1 MQQNGALSNAVTFT
15 VPGGGL
21 TLEPNILNMGVGD
34 THTIQALS
42 TAGQPVTG
50 LTWAS
55 SDSTIVSLS
64 TDDPP
69 ILTALA
75 PGHITITAG
84 GASADVIV
92 YAGALPLG
100 TVIWSNPGIGG
111 NVTSIIPAVP
121 SPTGVADVFA
131 VQATDIF
138 TPTIVQAI
146 TADGVTAWTATLS
159 PQATITPDFQG
170 GLVAFE
176 PSLNSISKLDG
187 LTGQPGRAYSPG
199 PLGTPGAVALDGHV
213 VVHTDG
219 TIFTVQG
226 NDQSGTQVVA
236 IDSTTGAGKF
246 SVLLG
251 ELPINNPIDSG
262 LNCGT
267 GAVFGRAQVR
277 SLIVAGDGNAY
288 VGYDYPELIVSCPG
302 PDIYISHLRVMRV
315 DTSGGASVVFQK
327 DLVAPTSS
335 GGVNPE
341 GEVVALPMISNAD
354 RGVLLSWSLFW
365 IGDSYSPPPIQFGMA
380 ITTGASASEMNAP
393 SVPDQSSAV
402 IPVLQ
407 LQDGSF
413 VGTVGQSNG
422 QQNMIAFDQSGSV
435 RWSVPNE
442 QPQIA
447 TEDGGVIGQS
457 GTIYDQNG
465 NATGQINPPT
475 YSWLGNSYRIGS
487 VEQTVTN
494 IINLAASW
502 WPFAGG
508 NASGNGTANMPATK
522 AIRDLIAQRAN
533 FYASINSTAWPDIA
547 GNNKCNLFVKQVLD
561 EAGARAPVS
570 LGTRIRFYFGRVDG
584 PTYPASAGDW
594 AFPHNTL
601 ACWHVVLADLD
612 TLGPDYPSDHTE
624 PGDVIAEAINYLDA
638 SGHVGIVVGPKQ
650 TASADSAAPCFPPYL
665 TPPGVID
672 ISDFGFRALD
682 WVDPYRQPNGQ
693 PCRAS
698 GIKSNAVVK
707 RFVCQ

>member
-1 MQQNGALSNAVTFT
+1 MCAFLPKREVETTEVDHFRGIGPALRPLVRGWRIEPVFRRLRGTRGSAI
-15 VPGGGL
+15 GL
-21 TLEPNILNMGVGD
+21 FRYCKLGCISKCAED
-34 THTIQALS
+34 TR
-42 TAGQPVTG
+42 GCTG

-55 SDSTIVSLS
+55 SDSTLVSLS

-75 PGHITITAG
+75 PGRITITAG

-146 TADGVTAWTATLS
+146 TADGVTAWSATLS

-277 SLIVAGDGNAY
+277 SLIVAAMG
-288 VGYDYPELIVSCPG
+288 
-302 PDIYISHLRVMRV
+302 MR
-315 DTSGGASVVFQK
+315 
-327 DLVAPTSS
+327 
-335 GGVNPE
+335 
-341 GEVVALPMISNAD
+341 M
-354 RGVLLSWSLFW
+354 
-365 IGDSYSPPPIQFGMA
+365 
-380 ITTGASASEMNAP
+380 
-393 SVPDQSSAV
+393 
-402 IPVLQ
+402 
-407 LQDGSF
+407 
-413 VGTVGQSNG
+413 
-422 QQNMIAFDQSGSV
+422 
-435 RWSVPNE
+435 
-442 QPQIA
+442 
-447 TEDGGVIGQS
+447 S
-457 GTIYDQNG
+457 GT
-465 NATGQINPPT
+465 T
-475 YSWLGNSYRIGS
+475 
-487 VEQTVTN
+487 
-494 IINLAASW
+494 
-502 WPFAGG
+502 
-508 NASGNGTANMPATK
+508 
-522 AIRDLIAQRAN
+522 IR
-533 FYASINSTAWPDIA
+533 S
-547 GNNKCNLFVKQVLD
+547 
-561 EAGARAPVS
+561 
-570 LGTRIRFYFGRVDG
+570 
-584 PTYPASAGDW
+584 
-594 AFPHNTL
+594 
-601 ACWHVVLADLD
+601 
-612 TLGPDYPSDHTE
+612 
-624 PGDVIAEAINYLDA
+624 
-638 SGHVGIVVGPKQ
+638 
-650 TASADSAAPCFPPYL
+650 
-665 TPPGVID
+665 
-672 ISDFGFRALD
+672 
-682 WVDPYRQPNGQ
+682 
-693 PCRAS
+693 
-698 GIKSNAVVK
+698 
-707 RFVCQ
+707 